1 MARFLHLS
9 GLVPYTSAHVL
20 QRELLEQRIRG
31 EIEDTVLLLEHAE
44 TITVGRTRGAQSN
57 VLTPDDVPVISVER
71 GGDVTWHGPGQLVAY
86 PIVQLTGRWA
96 DLHRY
101 LRALEQA
108 VIELLVERGLRA
120 ARDERN
126 TGVWLPSEGGLP
138 RKVCSVGVACRK
150 WVTWHGLALNVTPDL
165 ARFQQIRPCGFE
177 PDVMTRLAD
186 HMSPCP
192 PVSELV
198 EPLAVHL
205 SAALELPFSSVQSLS
220 GGLPAPPP

>member
-1 MARFLHLS
+1 MARFLHLK
-9 GLVPYTSAHVL
+9 GLVPYASAHAL

-31 EIEDTVLLLEHAE
+31 EIDDTVLLLEHAD
-44 TITVGRTRGAQSN
+44 TITVGRSRGAQSN
-57 VLTPDDVPVISVER
+57 VLAPGEVPVVVVER

-86 PIVQLTGRWA
+86 PIVQLSGRWA

-108 VIELLVERGLRA
+108 VIELLSALGLQPD
-120 ARDERN
+120 RDERN
-126 TGVWLPSEGGLP
+126 TGVWLPSEDSPP

-150 WVTWHGLALNVTPDL
+150 WVTWHGLALNVAPDL
-165 ARFQQIRPCGFE
+165 ARFRQIRPCGFE

-186 HMSPCP
+186 HLSPCP
-192 PVSELV
+192 PVSELL
-198 EPLAVHL
+198 EPLSRHL
-205 SAALELPFSSVQSLS
+205 STALELRFEGVQSLS